1 MKKQTPVDFL
11 KEELN
16 KFVDCAYGDN
26 PYTRYTLKDL
36 YNAFEKAKKME
47 EKNMVEFAF
56 NFYYDFSN
64 QSNVPFNLI
73 SENKSNAEQ
82 YYNKTFK
89 SE

>member
-1 MKKQTPVDFL
+1 MDKQTAVDSLIKSILPFIDRSKVSDMML
-11 KEELN
+11 QDIAAEHL
-16 KFVDCAYGDN
+16 A
-26 PYTRYTLKDL
+26 
-36 YNAFEKAKKME
+36 ME

-56 NFYYDFSN
+56 NFYYDFSK

-82 YYNKTFK
+82 YYNETFK